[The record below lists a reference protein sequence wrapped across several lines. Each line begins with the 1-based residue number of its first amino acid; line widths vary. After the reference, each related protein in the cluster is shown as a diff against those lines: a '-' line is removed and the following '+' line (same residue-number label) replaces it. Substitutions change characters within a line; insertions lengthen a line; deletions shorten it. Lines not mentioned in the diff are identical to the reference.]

1 MNNWDLT
8 KETKQKLNEVTGKM
22 EDKKIE
28 NKKPEIQF
36 KTLAEAGKGRGLKI
50 GIYGNYS
57 TGKTHFALTAKEPI
71 FILDSEL
78 GAAPLVHQFKGKDIR
93 VLDIME
99 DDGVISYEKYVNAIE
114 YISQQDKVG
123 TVVIDSITDVWS
135 FAQEYG
141 KVKVFKIK
149 PEQRLAQQW
158 DWNVINSLYLKPL
171 KRLLRLNCNLIL
183 VAREQETY
191 QSAGNPTGKFNP
203 HWMKKT
209 GFLVDYVLYNTKR
222 IDKVGNLSFNT
233 KIDKSRAVGKITGK
247 NFANLTF
254 DKLKEELEKFK
265 EVIK

>member
-1 MNNWDLT
+1 MVSEENKEKIKEMT
-8 KETKQKLNEVTGKM
+8 KEPV
-22 EDKKIE
+22 KIE
-28 NKKPEIQF
+28 F
-36 KTLAEAGKGRGLKI
+36 RTLKEAEKSRGLKI
-50 GIYGNYS
+50 GIYGNFA
-57 TGKTHFALTAKEPI
+57 TGKTHFALTAPEPI

-78 GAAPLVHQFKGKDIR
+78 GASPLAHQFKGKDIK

-99 DDGVISYEKYVNAIE
+99 DDGVISYEKYVEAIN
-114 YISQQDKVG
+114 YIVQQDNVG
-123 TVVIDSITDVWS
+123 TVVVDSITDVWA

-149 PEQRLAQQW
+149 PEQRLAYQW
-158 DWNVINSLYLKPL
+158 DWGIINSLYLNPL
-171 KRLLRLNCNLIL
+171 KKLLRLNCNLIL
-183 VAREQETY
+183 VARDQESY

-233 KIDKSRAVGKITGK
+233 KIDKSRAIGKVMGK

-254 DKLKEELEKFK
+254 DKLKEELRKYK
-265 EVIK
+265 